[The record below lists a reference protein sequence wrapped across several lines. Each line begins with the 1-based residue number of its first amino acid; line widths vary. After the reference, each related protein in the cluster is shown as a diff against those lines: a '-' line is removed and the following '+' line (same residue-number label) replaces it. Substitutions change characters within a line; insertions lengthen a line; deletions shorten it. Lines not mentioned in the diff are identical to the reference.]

1 MLNGNPKMPHLLYFG
16 HKKFP
21 QNNSS
26 ITFKSLLMQDI
37 RKKVKRENGVTDIW
51 VDGWM
56 DRAEFMKF
64 KNLPSLSGIFVKN

>member
-1 MLNGNPKMPHLLYFG
+1 M
-16 HKKFP
+16 
-21 QNNSS
+21 QN
-26 ITFKSLLMQDI
+26 I